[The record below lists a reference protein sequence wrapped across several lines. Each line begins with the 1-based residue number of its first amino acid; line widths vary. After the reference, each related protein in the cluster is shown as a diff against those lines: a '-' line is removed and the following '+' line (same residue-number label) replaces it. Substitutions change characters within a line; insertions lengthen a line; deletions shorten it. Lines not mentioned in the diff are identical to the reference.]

1 MKNYKMPEKEVFP
14 VKNKKE
20 LNEFIKFP
28 FQVYRNDPHW
38 IPPLLSEQKFIFS
51 NKNPFWEHAERTLFL
66 VKEEKKVLG
75 RIAATID
82 SSHINFHQEKCGF
95 FGFFE
100 CVEDYPV
107 AERLLNAARD
117 WLKEKGM
124 EIMRGPMNPSMNE
137 ECGFLIEGF
146 DSSPTLMM
154 TYNPPYYLEFME
166 RYGLQKAKDLFAY
179 LAPVTGE
186 QLERLN
192 RLAEMVKKR
201 EPNLSVHAGDLK
213 NFRQELENIKRVYNS
228 AWSENWGF
236 VPLTD
241 KEIEVMAE
249 KLKPLIVPE
258 IIQIALLD
266 GKPAGFL
273 MAFPDYNQVLKKING
288 KLNLIG
294 VIKFLWFKRK
304 INTVR
309 LMTMGICPEYRKRGV
324 DVLLYLESLKGTQK
338 KGYKFAEYSWVLE
351 DNLLTQRAAEMMGGK
366 LYKKYRIYEMS
377 I

>member
-1 MKNYKMPEKEVFP
+1 MEIIPVEEK
-14 VKNKKE
+14 KL

-28 FQVYRNDPHW
+28 WQIYHSDPHW
-38 IPPLLSEQKFIFS
+38 IPPLITEQKFIFS
-51 NKNPFWEHAERTLFL
+51 NKNPFWEHAERTLLL

-75 RIAATID
+75 RIAAIID
-82 SSHINFHQEKCGF
+82 FNHINFRQEKCGF

-100 CVEDYPV
+100 CVEDYSV

-166 RYGLQKAKDLFAY
+166 RYGLQKARDLFAY

-192 RLAEMVKKR
+192 RLAERVKKR
-201 EPNLSVHAGDLK
+201 EPNLTVRPA
-213 NFRQELENIKRVYNS
+213 NPRRFRQELEIIKQIYNS
-228 AWSENWGF
+228 AWNRNWGF
-236 VPLTD
+236 VPMSD
-241 KEIEVMAE
+241 KEIETMG
-249 KLKPLIVPE
+249 KRLKPLVVPE
-258 IIQIALLD
+258 IIQIALFN

-273 MAFPDYNQVLKKING
+273 MAFPNYNQVFKKING
-288 KLNLIG
+288 RLNLVGI
-294 VIKFLWFKRK
+294 IKFLWFKRK

-309 LMTMGICPEYRKRGV
+309 LITLGICPEYQKRGV

-366 LYKKYRIYEMS
+366 LYKKYRIYEMP